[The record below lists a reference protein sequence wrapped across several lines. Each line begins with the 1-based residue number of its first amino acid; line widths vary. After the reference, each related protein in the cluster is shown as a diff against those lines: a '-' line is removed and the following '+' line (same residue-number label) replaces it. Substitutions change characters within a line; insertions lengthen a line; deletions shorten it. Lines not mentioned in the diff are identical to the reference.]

1 MPESDVVE
9 EQTGFDMESAV
20 ERLGNELFPEA
31 ETPDEKPSTAP
42 VAEAL
47 VEQTTKESEKVVTT
61 PEKVVNTSEKVVTTP
76 ETPITSTAPKSWPKE
91 MHDHWAKTPPEVQQY
106 WQTREKQMLDGLDQY
121 KGAAQYGKTIQ
132 DAIAP
137 FQQDIQAQGV
147 DAQYGKTIQD
157 AIAPFQQDIQ
167 AQGVDAPRAISFLLE
182 ANRRL
187 TTGSVESRR
196 QAYEELGRNL
206 GLPSQAQ
213 PGAEP
218 QAPLDPRIQTLEQ
231 RIASIQEAQTRQQQ
245 AALDAAKAKSQAEVD
260 AFAADPKHAF
270 FDEVH
275 EDIVKFIQ
283 AGASL
288 QEAYDRAI
296 WANPVTREK
305 QMQERLSTEAEKAKE
320 RARLDALP
328 KKKAQS
334 VNVRSRDT
342 SRTPTEPVGSIE
354 DTMRETLTK
363 IKAR

>member
-1 MPESDVVE
+1 MPETDVVE

-121 KGAAQYGKTIQ
+121 KGA
-132 DAIAP
+132 
-137 FQQDIQAQGV
+137 
-147 DAQYGKTIQD
+147 AQYGKTIQD

>member
-1 MPESDVVE
+1 MPETDVVE

-147 DAQYGKTIQD
+147 DA
-157 AIAPFQQDIQ
+157 
-167 AQGVDAPRAISFLLE
+167 PRAISFLLE

-206 GLPSQAQ
+206 GIPTQAQ

-218 QAPLDPRIQTLEQ
+218 QAPLDHRIQTLEQ
-231 RIASIQEAQTRQQQ
+231 RLASIQEEQTRQQRVALE
-245 AALDAAKAKSQAEVD
+245 AANTKSLAEVR
-260 AFAADPKHAF
+260 AFAEDPKHAY